1 MKYKNVVMID
11 EILICA
17 CSSDEHQ
24 IILHKDE
31 EDKVVYCTIHLVK
44 LSFWNRLLAAIKYVF
59 GYKCKYGNFE
69 EIILDKRHVNKLEN
83 LVNFLKDEE

>member
-1 MKYKNVVMID
+1 MED

-31 EDKVVYCTIHLVK
+31 DCKMVYCSIHLVNLPFFK
-44 LSFWNRLLAAIKYVF
+44 RLVMAIKYIF
-59 GYKCKYGNFE
+59 GYKCMYGNFE
-69 EIILDKRHVNKLEN
+69 EFILNKCHINKLEN
-83 LVNFLKDEE
+83 LINFLKYDK

>member
-1 MKYKNVVMID
+1 MTD
-11 EILICA
+11 ELLICA

-31 EDKVVYCTIHLVK
+31 EEKMVYCTIHLVT
-44 LSFWNRLLAAIKYVF
+44 LPFWKRLIYGIKYIF

-69 EIILDKRHVNKLEN
+69 EFILDKRHVDKLKE
-83 LVNFLKDEE
+83 LIKFLE

>member
-1 MKYKNVVMID
+1 MED
-11 EILICA
+11 PEILVCV

-31 EDKVVYCTIHLVK
+31 EDKMVYCTIHLVT
-44 LSFWNRLLAAIKYVF
+44 LPFWSRLLAAIKYLF
-59 GYKCKYGNFE
+59 GYKCRYGNFE